1 MTFLLEIHFF
11 SLLFETIGKS
21 HFNCELFKLEIK
33 NVDYLIN

>member
-11 SLLFETIGKS
+11 SNKTIGKS

-33 NVDYLIN
+33 NVDYFIN